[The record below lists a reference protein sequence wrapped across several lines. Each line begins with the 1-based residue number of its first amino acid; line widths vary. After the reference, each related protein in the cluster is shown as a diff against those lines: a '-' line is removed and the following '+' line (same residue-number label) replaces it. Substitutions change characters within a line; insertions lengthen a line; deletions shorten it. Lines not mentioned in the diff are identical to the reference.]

1 MALED
6 SLGVN
11 SLSGLPQLTGGS
23 KPEDYSKARDVGAL
37 AKGDLA
43 GLQTRQKEASETA
56 KLKGQEQALTGYKT
70 ALEDT
75 GMSNQIN
82 QVIEQRNKQFVPT
95 QETAGDLSNLFTLT
109 SLVGFMLGGA
119 GKGHAQQALSAM
131 NGMLEGHNLGNEDR
145 YKKEKAIY
153 EENSKALDK
162 LASSLQEKKKEVLEL
177 AKTDYEAALLKAEE
191 SAHSAGAPFLAEI
204 ARKQG
209 LVSYGEYADSV
220 LKQIEKKEEATN
232 KLKETSDRNKE
243 QARHNLE
250 MENHQRRLERIAGE
264 KQKGTGVRQQQ
275 FVAQRV
281 IDNLSSAASA
291 AESIMQLPA
300 GTTAGILPNLQT
312 KDGMVNYM
320 RNSAGRTM
328 SSSEAK
334 ALETLFAGV
343 TRNLAAIEASG
354 AATGLVGLSTNIE
367 KLIPRAGDTAR
378 DVALKMA
385 DIRRIATENVTPMI
399 NSGILL
405 PDQAT
410 EAGRLISKIEKAI
423 PFTTMDVVQSL
434 QKGRPTIGE
443 KGVEIATGGQ
453 LPKGIPPNSKKI
465 GKTPEGTDVYQAP
478 DGTKHTPE

>member
-75 GMSNQIN
+75 GISNQIN

-220 LKQIEKKEEATN
+220 LKQIEKKEEIAN

-250 MENHQRRLERIAGE
+250 MERHQRRLETLMSDRQRATGQRAAE
-264 KQKGTGVRQQQ
+264 KLFTQTELPLIQGIRSIEDLQTKLRDPEIQKGWASATAPLIQKLGSIDWTGDPSNVVNDVNRTLSGNDKTTLFLKDALLRSYEIERATKGGGRLTVQDVKTLGPVLNPSAYSAAAYNQLLDDRR
-275 FVAQRV
+275 RV
-281 IDNLSSAASA
+281 LYENLQDFGIKAEEIKKRTAPKDYAPFGGQSQPAASSAATPPVDP
-291 AESIMQLPA
+291 L
-300 GTTAGILPNLQT
+300 GI
-312 KDGMVNYM
+312 
-320 RNSAGRTM
+320 R
-328 SSSEAK
+328 
-334 ALETLFAGV
+334 
-343 TRNLAAIEASG
+343 
-354 AATGLVGLSTNIE
+354 
-367 KLIPRAGDTAR
+367 
-378 DVALKMA
+378 
-385 DIRRIATENVTPMI
+385 
-399 NSGILL
+399 
-405 PDQAT
+405 
-410 EAGRLISKIEKAI
+410 
-423 PFTTMDVVQSL
+423 
-434 QKGRPTIGE
+434 
-443 KGVEIATGGQ
+443 
-453 LPKGIPPNSKKI
+453 
-465 GKTPEGTDVYQAP
+465 
-478 DGTKHTPE
+478 

>member
-23 KPEDYSKARDVGAL
+23 KPEDYFKARDVGTL

-75 GMSNQIN
+75 GISNQIN

-220 LKQIEKKEEATN
+220 LKQIEKKEESAN

-250 MENHQRRLERIAGE
+250 MENHQRRLETLISDRQRTTGQRSAE
-264 KQKGTGVRQQQ
+264 KLFTQTELPLIQGIRSIEDLQTKLRDPEIQKGWASATAPLIQKLGSIDWTGDPSNVVNDVNRTLSGNDKTTLFLKDALLRSYEIERATKGGGRLTVQDVKTLGPVLNPSAYSAAAYNQLLDDRRK
-275 FVAQRV
+275 VLYE
-281 IDNLSSAASA
+281 NLQDFGIKAEEIKKRTAPKDYTPFGGQSQPAASSAATPPVDP
-291 AESIMQLPA
+291 L
-300 GTTAGILPNLQT
+300 GI
-312 KDGMVNYM
+312 
-320 RNSAGRTM
+320 R
-328 SSSEAK
+328 
-334 ALETLFAGV
+334 
-343 TRNLAAIEASG
+343 
-354 AATGLVGLSTNIE
+354 
-367 KLIPRAGDTAR
+367 
-378 DVALKMA
+378 
-385 DIRRIATENVTPMI
+385 
-399 NSGILL
+399 
-405 PDQAT
+405 
-410 EAGRLISKIEKAI
+410 
-423 PFTTMDVVQSL
+423 
-434 QKGRPTIGE
+434 
-443 KGVEIATGGQ
+443 
-453 LPKGIPPNSKKI
+453 
-465 GKTPEGTDVYQAP
+465 
-478 DGTKHTPE
+478 